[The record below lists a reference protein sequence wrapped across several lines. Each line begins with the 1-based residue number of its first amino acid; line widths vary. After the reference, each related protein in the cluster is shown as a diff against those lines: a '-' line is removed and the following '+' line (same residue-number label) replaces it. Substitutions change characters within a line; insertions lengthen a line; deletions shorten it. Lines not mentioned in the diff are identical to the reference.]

1 MSSSP
6 ESERFRSE
14 AHKYA
19 AYLETPEG
27 RLRSDLA
34 LANLE
39 GLLPRAQTT
48 TPLRA
53 LDVGGGIGTTAIQ
66 LARLG
71 VQVTLLDS
79 SEEML
84 DLANV
89 NIRRS
94 GLSEKVL
101 LHPGDALQLGGLF
114 QPASFDVIVCHN
126 VLEYL
131 EKPSKALRDMAGL
144 LRHNSSLLS
153 VLVRNRAG
161 EVLKSALLAGN
172 LDTAGNNL
180 TAECGDESLYGGR
193 VRLFTF
199 ESLQGMLHEA
209 SLTAVAERGVRVL
222 ADYLP
227 SRVSRVSEYERIFE
241 LERKL
246 GNRPEFAAV
255 ARYAQ
260 VFANC
265 SDQNTGNKR

>member
-1 MSSSP
+1 MVHGSDSELGAQTLPESISYSACIPSIYRSLVRCIFPYMSSSP

-53 LDVGGGIGTTAIQ
+53 LDVGGGTGTAAIQ

-101 LHPGDALQLGGLF
+101 LHP
-114 QPASFDVIVCHN
+114 ASVH
-126 VLEYL
+126 L
-131 EKPSKALRDMAGL
+131 
-144 LRHNSSLLS
+144 
-153 VLVRNRAG
+153 
-161 EVLKSALLAGN
+161 
-172 LDTAGNNL
+172 
-180 TAECGDESLYGGR
+180 
-193 VRLFTF
+193 
-199 ESLQGMLHEA
+199 
-209 SLTAVAERGVRVL
+209 
-222 ADYLP
+222 
-227 SRVSRVSEYERIFE
+227 
-241 LERKL
+241 
-246 GNRPEFAAV
+246 
-255 ARYAQ
+255 
-260 VFANC
+260 
-265 SDQNTGNKR
+265 